1 MRDGHGT
8 NIPGIICTFPTG
20 FQRAWQPFWGGGVGY
35 IYIYIAK
42 NLLKFLKC

>member
-8 NIPGIICTFPTG
+8 NIPGIVCTFPTG
-20 FQRAWQPFWGGGVGY
+20 FQRAWQPLGGGGGWL
-35 IYIYIAK
+35 YIYIAK